1 VRGRPSHP
9 NARREGA
16 FDGEDATGGSVAYA
30 PGPPVTASTRT
41 RGFSLRAKWTTALL
55 AAAMLPLVALAWAT
69 LVIQRR
75 GLVNAEEQL
84 EVSVIDHVTSEL
96 NATLDDAAE
105 ATHRVGR
112 LLSEP
117 GISDAAARLELMQE
131 AMARAEILG
140 EVAIY
145 GADGAYV
152 DAIRRKDRKG
162 LPPAPTK
169 IPEAARSTE
178 ASGTWL
184 PVEWRDGA
192 AIVRYAEPIVR
203 DGERRGFVLGT
214 LPADV
219 LGARLLAISK
229 DRFDQRAD
237 GVILLDRDTR
247 VLAGGGEAAAGGAEG
262 ARELAVGSTLAGHDL
277 LAKTATVGDAFASS
291 FASSGDF
298 VSASGERMMG
308 SIRSIPARRWALVVR
323 RPESA
328 VFRALDRTRG
338 LLLRAAGVLA
348 LLVLAIGAFLG
359 ARTVR
364 PVKALV
370 RLAQSYGRRELDARS
385 DVKTGDELEQLG
397 DAMTEMAGHI
407 VAGEREITRR
417 TVVEANLSRYL
428 PLEVAE
434 SIAKGE
440 GTIALGGERRSVTVL
455 FADVV
460 SFTPFAESAPPEKV
474 VAFLNELFDVLT
486 EVVFR
491 HGGTV
496 DKFMGDC
503 IMAVFGAPSALD
515 GHAAKALAAAEDM
528 HRFVE
533 TSAPE
538 WQTKYGFDVKLAIGV
553 STGEV
558 LVGNLGSETRME
570 YTAIGDVVN
579 VAARLEAIARPAQT
593 LVTADV
599 AAAAKDAGFE
609 FASLGEHPL
618 RGKQRAVEILEVS

>member
-1 VRGRPSHP
+1 MTVP
-9 NARREGA
+9 A
-16 FDGEDATGGSVAYA
+16 
-30 PGPPVTASTRT
+30 RT
-41 RGFSLRAKWTTALL
+41 RGFSLRAKWTAALL
-55 AAAMLPLVALAWAT
+55 AAAMLPLAALAWAT

-84 EVSVIDHVTSEL
+84 EIAVIDHVASEL

-117 GISDAAARLELMQE
+117 GISDASARLELMQE

-184 PVEWRDGA
+184 PVEWREGA
-192 AIVRYAEPIVR
+192 AIVRYVEPIVR

-219 LGARLLAISK
+219 LGTRLAAISK

-247 VLAGGGEAAAGGAEG
+247 VLAGGGDGSSGAG
-262 ARELAVGSTLAGHDL
+262 ELAVGSTLAGHDL

-291 FASSGDF
+291 FGSSGDF

-338 LLLRAAGVLA
+338 LLLRAAGLLA
-348 LLVLAIGAFLG
+348 LVVLGVGAFLG

-364 PVKALV
+364 PVQALV
-370 RLAQSYGRRELDARS
+370 RLAQRYGRRELDARS

-397 DAMTEMAGHI
+397 DAMTDMAAHI

-440 GTIALGGERRSVTVL
+440 GTIALGGERRAVTVL

-503 IMAVFGAPSALD
+503 VMAVFGAPSALA
-515 GHAAKALAAAEDM
+515 GHAGKALAAAEDM

-533 TSAPE
+533 SSAPE
-538 WQTKYGFDVKLAIGV
+538 WQAKYGFDVKLAIGV

-593 LVTADV
+593 LVTAEV
-599 AAAAKDAGFE
+599 AAAAKDEGFA

-618 RGKQRAVEILEVS
+618 RGKQRAVEILEVA

>member
-1 VRGRPSHP
+1 
-9 NARREGA
+9 
-16 FDGEDATGGSVAYA
+16 
-30 PGPPVTASTRT
+30 
-41 RGFSLRAKWTTALL
+41 LL
-55 AAAMLPLVALAWAT
+55 LAAMLPLAALAWAT

-117 GISDAAARLELMQE
+117 GISDASARLELMQE

-162 LPPAPTK
+162 LPPAPPK
-169 IPEAARSTE
+169 IPDAARATE

-219 LGARLLAISK
+219 LGTRLLAISK

-247 VLAGGGEAAAGGAEG
+247 VLAGGGDSAG
-262 ARELAVGSTLAGHDL
+262 ELAIGSTLAGHDL

-298 VSASGERMMG
+298 TSASGERMMG

-338 LLLRAAGVLA
+338 LLLRAAGALA
-348 LLVLAIGAFLG
+348 LLVLGLGAFLG

-364 PVKALV
+364 PVQALV
-370 RLAQSYGRRELDARS
+370 RLAQRYGRRELDARS

-397 DAMTEMAGHI
+397 DAMTDMAAHI

-440 GTIALGGERRSVTVL
+440 GTMSLGGERRAVTVL

-515 GHAAKALAAAEDM
+515 GHAGKALAAAEDM

-538 WQTKYGFDVKLAIGV
+538 WHTKYGFDVKLAIGV

-593 LVTADV
+593 LVTAEV

-618 RGKQRAVEILEVS
+618 RGKQRAVEILEVT